1 MKHIFVINP
10 AAGKTNVTEALL
22 PRLHALFVGREEEL
36 ETYLTTGVGDAT
48 RFVKERCAASCGE
61 HLRFYSCGG
70 DGTMNEVLQGLAGC
84 ANAAMG
90 VVPCG
95 SGNDFVRSFP
105 DCDFSNLEAQIAAE
119 ERPIDLIHF
128 NNQWS
133 ANICSAGLDSDVC
146 KNMARYKRLPLVT
159 GSGAY
164 ILALISTFF
173 SPMGKQAHIV
183 LDDRRTF
190 DRNRTIMP
198 TTQCADQIF
207 GKLDKGNTMIVA
219 MIDYGTCDISNLS
232 LCSES
237 YIDGIRVI
245 FKKHVMHEAIQ
256 FCHEVKKLGYKV
268 FAQAVSITSYS
279 DRELLD
285 LVDLVNDL
293 EPYAMSLVDTY
304 GLLHQDN
311 LLHYFQLLNYNLKPS
326 IAIG

>member
-22 PRLHALFVGREEEL
+22 PRLRALFVGREEEL

-105 DCDFSNLEAQIAAE
+105 DCDFSDLEAQITAE

-146 KNMARYKRLPLVT
+146 KK
-159 GSGAY
+159 
-164 ILALISTFF
+164 I
-173 SPMGKQAHIV
+173 QA
-183 LDDRRTF
+183 
-190 DRNRTIMP
+190 
-198 TTQCADQIF
+198 A
-207 GKLDKGNTMIVA
+207 
-219 MIDYGTCDISNLS
+219 
-232 LCSES
+232 
-237 YIDGIRVI
+237 VI
-245 FKKHVMHEAIQ
+245 EQK
-256 FCHEVKKLGYKV
+256 
-268 FAQAVSITSYS
+268 
-279 DRELLD
+279 
-285 LVDLVNDL
+285 
-293 EPYAMSLVDTY
+293 
-304 GLLHQDN
+304 
-311 LLHYFQLLNYNLKPS
+311 
-326 IAIG
+326 

>member
-105 DCDFSNLEAQIAAE
+105 DCDFSDLEAQIAAE

-146 KNMARYKRLPLVT
+146 KKMARYKRLPLVT

-183 LDDRRTF
+183 LDDGRTF
-190 DRNRTIMP
+190 DENILILVMSNGGFYGGGWNGAPKFNVEDGLMDLCIVRKINRLRILKVIGKYQKGLHVDDPSLQDCIIYTRCRSLTIDFDKP
-198 TTQCADQIF
+198 TNLNAD
-207 GKLDKGNTMIVA
+207 GEM
-219 MIDYGTCDISNLS
+219 
-232 LCSES
+232 SES
-237 YIDGIRVI
+237 T
-245 FKKHVMHEAIQ
+245 HVDAAIVPLALPLILPR
-256 FCHEVKKLGYKV
+256 VKK
-268 FAQAVSITSYS
+268 
-279 DRELLD
+279 
-285 LVDLVNDL
+285 
-293 EPYAMSLVDTY
+293 
-304 GLLHQDN
+304 
-311 LLHYFQLLNYNLKPS
+311 
-326 IAIG
+326 

>member
-48 RFVKERCAASCGE
+48 RFVKERCAASNGE

-105 DCDFSNLEAQIAAE
+105 DCDFSNLEAQITAE

-183 LDDRRTF
+183 LDDGRVLDENILILVMSNGGFYGGGWNGAPKFNVEDGLMDLCIVRKINRLRILKVIGKYQKGLHVSDQELRKLVTYTRCRTLEVEY
-190 DRNRTIMP
+190 DQPVTM
-198 TTQCADQIF
+198 CVDGAD
-207 GKLDKGNTMIVA
+207 GEM
-219 MIDYGTCDISNLS
+219 
-232 LCSES
+232 SES
-237 YIDGIRVI
+237 T
-245 FKKHVMHEAIQ
+245 HVDAAIVPLALPLILPR
-256 FCHEVKKLGYKV
+256 VKK
-268 FAQAVSITSYS
+268 
-279 DRELLD
+279 
-285 LVDLVNDL
+285 
-293 EPYAMSLVDTY
+293 
-304 GLLHQDN
+304 
-311 LLHYFQLLNYNLKPS
+311 
-326 IAIG
+326 

>member
-1 MKHIFVINP
+1 MKQVKLLDCTLRDGGYVNDWEFGHDNIVTIF
-10 AAGKTNVTEALL
+10 E
-22 PRLHALFVGREEEL
+22 RL
-36 ETYLTTGVGDAT
+36 
-48 RFVKERCAASCGE
+48 
-61 HLRFYSCGG
+61 
-70 DGTMNEVLQGLAGC
+70 
-84 ANAAMG
+84 
-90 VVPCG
+90 
-95 SGNDFVRSFP
+95 
-105 DCDFSNLEAQIAAE
+105 I
-119 ERPIDLIHF
+119 
-128 NNQWS
+128 
-133 ANICSAGLDSDVC
+133 SAGVD
-146 KNMARYKRLPLVT
+146 
-159 GSGAY
+159 
-164 ILALISTFF
+164 ILEVGF
-173 SPMGKQAHIV
+173 

-232 LCSES
+232 PCSES

-293 EPYAMSLVDTY
+293 EPYAMSLS
-304 GLLHQDN
+304 LIH
-311 LLHYFQLLNYNLKPS
+311 
-326 IAIG
+326 I

>member
-10 AAGKTNVTEALL
+10 AAGKTNATEALL

-48 RFVKERCAASCGE
+48 RFVKERCAVSNGE

-105 DCDFSNLEAQIAAE
+105 DCDFSDLEAQIAAE

-183 LDDRRTF
+183 LDDGRVLDENILILVMSNGGFYGGGWNGAPKFNVEDGLMDLCIVRKINRLRILKVIGKYQKGLHVDDPSLQDCIIYTRCRSLTIDF
-190 DRNRTIMP
+190 DKP
-198 TTQCADQIF
+198 TNLNAD
-207 GKLDKGNTMIVA
+207 GEM
-219 MIDYGTCDISNLS
+219 
-232 LCSES
+232 SES
-237 YIDGIRVI
+237 T
-245 FKKHVMHEAIQ
+245 HVGAAIVPLALPLILPR
-256 FCHEVKKLGYKV
+256 VKK
-268 FAQAVSITSYS
+268 
-279 DRELLD
+279 
-285 LVDLVNDL
+285 
-293 EPYAMSLVDTY
+293 
-304 GLLHQDN
+304 
-311 LLHYFQLLNYNLKPS
+311 
-326 IAIG
+326 